1 MGDEQVWEKD
11 KASFVRASE
20 SGNPAIDA
28 SDSEFRRRRGDLGPL
43 AAQFAQLAA
52 RLFCAGTAA
61 DVLDTIIHSAA
72 ALVPEAD
79 YVSITLRKGETEF
92 ETPVT
97 TDDVASKLDRIQY
110 ETQEGPCIDATR
122 ASGDGVASEPDLA
135 TSTRWPRFGP
145 LAAASGVRSVV
156 SFGLMPA
163 APTPRLGALN
173 FYAAEPR
180 ILLGVDRDVALLLA
194 AHAGAALAAARSVEA
209 AEMRVANLE
218 RALLSR
224 DVIGQ
229 AKGMLMAQRGISA
242 DEAFDVLRAASQKL
256 NIKLTQIA
264 EALASRRIEL

>member
-11 KASFVRASE
+11 KANFVRAPE
-20 SGNPAIDA
+20 PAGSPIDL
-28 SDSEFRRRRGDLGPL
+28 SDTEFRRRRGDFGPL
-43 AAQFAQLAA
+43 AAQFAQLAS

-79 YVSITLRKGETEF
+79 YVSITLRNGENGF

-97 TDDVASKLDRIQY
+97 TDELASKLDGIQY
-110 ETQEGPCIDATR
+110 ETQEGPCVEATR
-122 ASGDGVASEPDLA
+122 DRGDGVASEPDLSV
-135 TSTRWPRFGP
+135 STRWPRFGP
-145 LAAASGVRSVV
+145 AAAALGVRSVL
-156 SFGLMPA
+156 SFGLMPT

-173 FYAAEPR
+173 FYATEPR
-180 ILLGVDRDVALLLA
+180 ILLGLDRDVGLLLA

-242 DEAFDVLRAASQKL
+242 EEAFDVLRTASQKL
-256 NIKLTQIA
+256 NIKLAQIA
-264 EALASRRIEL
+264 EALASRLIEL